1 MSAEEAQDQFKSLG
15 KKMKSAKNLRLFLNG
30 VQLFVRCK
38 GFKLNLYSPSRTI
51 IKSKKVTPNFS
62 LDVDGFGIF
71 LNFLNDYQ
79 MSALIVK
86 LNISLN
92 HVMMI
97 DSCRADR
104 NANANSQVKRL

>member
-1 MSAEEAQDQFKSLG
+1 MSAEEAQDQFRSLG
-15 KKMKSAKNLRLFLNG
+15 KKMKSMKNIRLFLNG

-51 IKSKKVTPNFS
+51 IKSKKVSPNFS

-71 LNFLNDYQ
+71 LNFLNDLQ
-79 MSALIVK
+79 TSCLIVK
-86 LNISLN
+86 LNVALN
-92 HVMMI
+92 HVMMS

-104 NANANSQVKRL
+104 NVNANS

>member
-1 MSAEEAQDQFKSLG
+1 MKDQFHALG
-15 KKMKSAKNLRLFLNG
+15 KKMKSMKNVRLFLNG

-71 LNFLNDYQ
+71 LNFLNDW
-79 MSALIVK
+79 
-86 LNISLN
+86 
-92 HVMMI
+92 
-97 DSCRADR
+97 
-104 NANANSQVKRL
+104 